1 MALLQEIVSALFCIA
16 AIVIN
21 VCTAGFEIK
30 GSEFAFV
37 KLEEWKP
44 CRNGSIQMEFK
55 TTFENVLLFY
65 TDDGGINDYFE
76 VKLLKGKLHVVFDLG
91 SGKMRLVAGEQLH
104 DNIWHKVLIIRKD
117 SYISLHVDDSTHPRK
132 YQGKDQLFGIQ
143 NKFNNYVFV
152 GGIAKDYEDR
162 TQALTLPSVFF
173 ETRFNGY
180 IRNILYSN
188 CGGPLFRPKI
198 LESLNMTMGTK
209 ECITNS
215 PCLHGSVC
223 VEEDNGVS
231 CDCSSTNFRGDKCEI
246 EKTPTEVTLLGTQYL
261 MYNFVKDNNTDDG
274 LQSNE
279 DEIDLYFRTQQPD
292 GLLFFIGDMTD
303 HIIITL
309 RNGGVFVR
317 VNLGSGPWEELL
329 PANGYRF
336 DDNQWHHLVVKR
348 KSREIHVEVD
358 GSHRLDG
365 TTLGS
370 YVMLHI
376 ITLYVGGGPS
386 PLYKNRP
393 THNFKGCLKKVVY
406 SSNKI
411 SMDITTMAMDGQLT
425 VFGDVL
431 FNQCQD
437 MVESQP
443 VTFTTPDSYIVL
455 PRWEVGIHGGSIS
468 FTFQTNELS
477 GVLMYNHGL
486 TNLDFF
492 AFEILD
498 GYLNFLINLGSGTE
512 KVKMKYISDG
522 KPHSVS
528 LHHAGKNGHILL
540 DGNKITYALG
550 GDSNHLDLDS
560 KLYVGGIDRS
570 IQQRTMPTGI
580 WAAILSNGFV
590 GCLHDLVMNGNKID
604 LITAARKQMIS
615 TIKDFCKVMEPQCN
629 QGSCLH
635 HGVCH
640 EGWNRY
646 MCDCRGTDYTGPIC
660 QKGAT
665 TLEFNGNQFLKI
677 TMDDTSITE
686 AEDISLR
693 FRTTHKNGLL
703 FITSSDDSPDKM
715 ELYLESGSVKL
726 DIKIGQS
733 SKALSFRR
741 LVNDDRWHTVY
752 LKRRGEIIQLKLDE
766 NPYIEENLVEK
777 TLNIKQI
784 VLGSVSP
791 MLSDEY
797 IHSESDF
804 TKSEITRMQQEDN
817 ILRRHTGY
825 IGAMQQ
831 FIFNN
836 NHFFDLAKSRKM
848 ENIEVTAKFDTENP
862 VLIDPV
868 TFKSKDAYV
877 ILSPLNANTPFS
889 IYLKF
894 KTTEADGLILF
905 NGGRQ
910 DFLALELQDGNLH
923 YIYNTGNG
931 ARRIFVNTRKK
942 LNDNLWHDVSLIR
955 TSVERQLI
963 RVDDNPPTMEDMND
977 LTSVHFNLDNDLY
990 IGGVKRT
997 MFNTLPSRISSRHGF
1012 QGCLAS
1018 IDLNGFRPNLY
1029 TLAGQNN
1036 NGIAKNCQGPSSGCK
1051 SESCRNH
1058 GRCVPHWNSYTCDCD
1073 MTSFSGPTCVDES
1086 VSFSFGRRGGL
1097 ITYERPKGKYYDT
1110 TEDQF
1115 ALGFA
1120 TSQLN
1125 ACLFRVESENSKDFI
1140 EFSLNMGN
1148 ILIYYN
1154 MGTQREIPIGEMLK
1168 TFNDRKYHVVRF
1180 KRSGSNAT
1188 LTIDDDKP
1196 IVKIPDIHKQRWNIF
1211 NNQARIYIGGMKR
1224 NKGRLEKT
1232 FHGTISGLVFNGL
1245 PLLEKA
1251 AEGGDRRISIEGDVR
1266 LKRREVMQSTRET
1279 RKIFIK
1285 KKTFRKDTVL
1295 NNNEI
1300 NSIVNTKSRIDK
1312 REITNDNIDYDFSII
1327 LTVDDEDDV
1336 KNTHIDDSSGDSVYI
1351 PLREE
1356 DPAITL
1362 LPQIN
1367 QFKDIST
1374 VETDV
1379 SLHVDSIHE
1388 VIPIANRPMSPT
1400 TISNKLLPDPA
1411 KYPKDRGREQSIV
1424 IDGTDKLNIE
1434 ISPVQTTPM
1443 QGVPDEIIVSTEDGL
1458 ECMSDDEDECV
1469 TFSGAG
1475 SADDIILP
1483 TSTIITFSTPKP
1495 PETPQPRYLNI
1506 YHQQRPHQ
1514 KIQPIQLDTHRPSTL
1529 KNMNRICEGG
1539 AEGCIETSQPNILVT
1554 TLRTESQGPPDREDD
1569 KKKLAL
1575 FIGIGVGVAFTVI
1588 ILIIALYKFRSRDEG
1603 TYKVD
1608 ESKNFAYLESK
1619 SLQGNG
1625 AIIGASNI
1633 KPGKKKDVKEWYV

>member
-1279 RKIFIK
+1279 R
-1285 KKTFRKDTVL
+1285 
-1295 NNNEI
+1295 
-1300 NSIVNTKSRIDK
+1300 
-1312 REITNDNIDYDFSII
+1312 
-1327 LTVDDEDDV
+1327 
-1336 KNTHIDDSSGDSVYI
+1336 
-1351 PLREE
+1351 
-1356 DPAITL
+1356 
-1362 LPQIN
+1362 
-1367 QFKDIST
+1367 
-1374 VETDV
+1374 
-1379 SLHVDSIHE
+1379 
-1388 VIPIANRPMSPT
+1388 
-1400 TISNKLLPDPA
+1400 
-1411 KYPKDRGREQSIV
+1411 
-1424 IDGTDKLNIE
+1424 
-1434 ISPVQTTPM
+1434 QTTPM

-1495 PETPQPRYLNI
+1495 PETPQ
-1506 YHQQRPHQ
+1506 
-1514 KIQPIQLDTHRPSTL
+1514 PSTL